1 MLAQNFKSGRGFV
14 TYLDINGNLLYY
26 SNKDKFQLSNFAP
39 NFTDTKDDITIW
51 GENNYL
57 FAFVNGEK
65 KQIANYIPKDYKLK
79 NNICAF
85 RNIMGGVSAVINGR
99 VEEITN
105 LQDAEYEIYGNK
117 VLVKLFNKSIIV
129 FSNGKKFTN

>member
-1 MLAQNFKSGRGFV
+1 LGGFKITSLGAGTAATDAAQYGQLQAGATTIATV
-14 TYLDINGNLLYY
+14 TG
-26 SNKDKFQLSNFAP
+26 
-39 NFTDTKDDITIW
+39 TDTYVGTLSPAIA
-51 GENNYL
+51 
-57 FAFVNGEK
+57 FASGINSSKFKNIEISGNK
-65 KQIANYIPKDYKLK
+65 FYKLK